1 MELEILRHIQSIANP
16 FFDFL
21 FQLIT
26 ICGEQI
32 VLISIISIIYWA
44 LDKKFGEYIA
54 YSVLTSVLLNNAI
67 KDIFKMKRPIGEEG
81 IRTLREQTATGY
93 SFPSGHTQS
102 ASSFY
107 GSMAIYL
114 KNRVMYIIA
123 TVMIILIGFSR
134 LYLGVHYPKDVIVG
148 GILGVLTSLICY
160 KLYNRVENKM
170 LLYVVTFAIFI
181 PALTFAHSAD
191 FIKGMGTYLGFIIG
205 IYIEKRYVNFSTEG
219 NTGNKIIRVLL
230 GIVILLVLQLGLKV
244 ILPSGTIFSF
254 IRYALI
260 SLIGIGV
267 YPMIF
272 KNLNFKKL
280 WLE

>member
-1 MELEILRHIQSIANP
+1 MELEILRNIQSIANP

-44 LDKKFGEYIA
+44 LDKNFGEYIA
-54 YSVLTSVLLNNAI
+54 YSVLTSVLLNNSI

-107 GSMAIYL
+107 GAMAIYL
-114 KNRVMYIIA
+114 KKRVMYIIA
-123 TVMIILIGFSR
+123 TIMIISIGFSR

-160 KLYNRVENKM
+160 KLYNKVENKM
-170 LLYVVTFAIFI
+170 LLYVITFVIFI

-205 IYIEKRYVNFSTEG
+205 IYIEKKYVNFSIEV
-219 NTGNKIIRVLL
+219 NKGNKIIRVLL
-230 GIVILLVLQLGLKV
+230 GVVILLVLQLGLKV
-244 ILPSGTIFSF
+244 ILPNGLIFSF
-254 IRYALI
+254 IRYGLI

-267 YPMIF
+267 YPIAF
-272 KNLNFKKL
+272 RKL
-280 WLE
+280 KI

>member
-44 LDKKFGEYIA
+44 LDKKCGEYIA

-205 IYIEKRYVNFSTEG
+205 IYIEKRCVNFSTEG

-272 KNLNFKKL
+272 KKFKF
-280 WLE
+280 

>member
-1 MELEILRHIQSIANP
+1 MELEILRNIQSIANP
-16 FFDFL
+16 FLDFL

-54 YSVLTSVLLNNAI
+54 YSVLTSVLLNNTI

-93 SFPSGHTQS
+93 SFPSGHTQG

-107 GSMAIYL
+107 GAMAIYL
-114 KNRVMYIIA
+114 KKRVMYIIA

-170 LLYVVTFAIFI
+170 LLYVITFAIFI

-205 IYIEKRYVNFSTEG
+205 IYIEKKYVNFSMEG
-219 NTGNKIIRVLL
+219 STGNKIIRVLL

-244 ILPSGTIFSF
+244 LLPSGTIFSF
-254 IRYALI
+254 IRYSLI
-260 SLIGIGV
+260 SLVGIGV
-267 YPMIF
+267 YPMA
-272 KNLNFKKL
+272 FKKL
-280 WLE
+280 KI

>member
-26 ICGEQI
+26 MCGEQI

-54 YSVLTSVLLNNAI
+54 YSVLTSVLLNNAV
-67 KDIFKMKRPIGEEG
+67 KDIFKMKRPIGEDG
-81 IRTLREQTATGY
+81 IRTLREKTATGY

-102 ASSFY
+102 SASFY
-107 GSMAIYL
+107 GAMAIYL
-114 KNRVMYIIA
+114 KKKAMYIIA
-123 TVMIILIGFSR
+123 TIMIILIGFSR

-160 KLYNRVENKM
+160 KLYNRFENKM
-170 LLYVVTFAIFI
+170 LLYVITFIVFI

-191 FIKGMGTYLGFIIG
+191 FIKGMGTYLGFVIG
-205 IYIEKRYVNFSTEG
+205 MYIEKKYVNFSIEG
-219 NTGNKIIRVLL
+219 STTVKVIRVLL
-230 GIVILLVLQLGLKV
+230 GILILLVLQVGLKA
-244 ILPSGTIFSF
+244 IFPSETIFSF

-260 SLIGIGV
+260 SFVGIGI

-272 KNLNFKKL
+272 KKFKF
-280 WLE
+280 

>member
-254 IRYALI
+254 IRYTLI

-272 KNLNFKKL
+272 KKFKF
-280 WLE
+280 

>member
-1 MELEILRHIQSIANP
+1 MELEILRNIQSIANP
-16 FFDFL
+16 FLDLL

-93 SFPSGHTQS
+93 SFPSGHTQG

-107 GSMAIYL
+107 GAMAIYL
-114 KNRVMYIIA
+114 KKRVMYIIA

-148 GILGVLTSLICY
+148 GVLGVLTSLICY
-160 KLYNRVENKM
+160 KLYNKVENKM
-170 LLYVVTFAIFI
+170 LLYVITFAIFI

-205 IYIEKRYVNFSTEG
+205 IYIEKKYVNFSTEG
-219 NTGNKIIRVLL
+219 STGNKIIRVLL

-244 ILPSGTIFSF
+244 LLPSATIFSF
-254 IRYALI
+254 IRYSLI
-260 SLIGIGV
+260 SLVGIGV
-267 YPMIF
+267 YPIV
-272 KNLNFKKL
+272 
-280 WLE
+280 

>member
-1 MELEILRHIQSIANP
+1 MELEILRNIQSIANP
-16 FFDFL
+16 FLDFL

-67 KDIFKMKRPIGEEG
+67 KDIFKMKRPIGEDG
-81 IRTLREQTATGY
+81 IRTLREETATGY
-93 SFPSGHTQS
+93 SFPSGHTQG

-107 GSMAIYL
+107 GAMAIYL
-114 KNRVMYIIA
+114 KKRVMYIIA

-170 LLYVVTFAIFI
+170 LLYVITFAIFI

-205 IYIEKRYVNFSTEG
+205 IYIEKKYVNFSTEG
-219 NTGNKIIRVLL
+219 STGNKIIRVLL

-244 ILPSGTIFSF
+244 LLPSGTIFSF
-254 IRYALI
+254 IRYSLI
-260 SLIGIGV
+260 SLVGIGV
-267 YPMIF
+267 YPMA
-272 KNLNFKKL
+272 FKKL
-280 WLE
+280 KI

>member
-1 MELEILRHIQSIANP
+1 MELEILRNIQSIANP

-32 VLISIISIIYWA
+32 VLISIISIIYWT

-93 SFPSGHTQS
+93 SFPSGHTQG

-107 GSMAIYL
+107 GAMAIYL
-114 KNRVMYIIA
+114 KKRVMYIIA
-123 TVMIILIGFSR
+123 AVMIVLIGFSR

-148 GILGVLTSLICY
+148 GILGVLISLICY
-160 KLYNRVENKM
+160 NLYNKVENKM
-170 LLYVVTFAIFI
+170 LLYVITFAIFI

-205 IYIEKRYVNFSTEG
+205 IYIEKKYVNFSTEG

-244 ILPSGTIFSF
+244 LLPSATIFSF
-254 IRYALI
+254 IRYSLI
-260 SLIGIGV
+260 SLVGIGV
-267 YPMIF
+267 YPMV
-272 KNLNFKKL
+272 FKKFKI
-280 WLE
+280 

>member
-1 MELEILRHIQSIANP
+1 MELEILRNIQSIANP
-16 FFDFL
+16 FLDLL

-26 ICGEQI
+26 ICGEQL

-81 IRTLREQTATGY
+81 IRTLREETATGY
-93 SFPSGHTQS
+93 SFPSGHTQG

-107 GSMAIYL
+107 GAMAIYL
-114 KNRVMYIIA
+114 KKRVMYIIA

-148 GILGVLTSLICY
+148 GVLGVLTSLICY
-160 KLYNRVENKM
+160 KLYNKVENKM
-170 LLYVVTFAIFI
+170 LLYVITFAIFI

-205 IYIEKRYVNFSTEG
+205 IYIEKKYVNFSTEG

-244 ILPSGTIFSF
+244 LLPSGTIFSF
-254 IRYALI
+254 IRYLLI
-260 SLIGIGV
+260 SLVGIGV
-267 YPMIF
+267 YPMA
-272 KNLNFKKL
+272 FKKFKI
-280 WLE
+280 

>member
-1 MELEILRHIQSIANP
+1 MELEILRNIQSIANP
-16 FFDFL
+16 FLDLL
-21 FQLIT
+21 FQIIT
-26 ICGEQI
+26 ICGEQL

-81 IRTLREQTATGY
+81 IRTLREETATGY
-93 SFPSGHTQS
+93 SFPSGHTQG

-107 GSMAIYL
+107 GAMAIYL
-114 KNRVMYIIA
+114 KKRVMYIIA

-148 GILGVLTSLICY
+148 GVLGVLTSLICY
-160 KLYNRVENKM
+160 KLYNKVENKM
-170 LLYVVTFAIFI
+170 LLYVITFAIFI

-205 IYIEKRYVNFSTEG
+205 IYIEKKYVNFSTEG
-219 NTGNKIIRVLL
+219 STGNKIIRVLL

-244 ILPSGTIFSF
+244 LLPSGTIFSF
-254 IRYALI
+254 IRYSLI
-260 SLIGIGV
+260 SLVGIGV
-267 YPMIF
+267 YPMA
-272 KNLNFKKL
+272 FKKL
-280 WLE
+280 KI

>member
-26 ICGEQI
+26 MCGEQI

-54 YSVLTSVLLNNAI
+54 YSVLTSVLLNNAV

-81 IRTLREQTATGY
+81 IRTLREKTATEY

-102 ASSFY
+102 SASFY
-107 GSMAIYL
+107 GAMAIYL
-114 KNRVMYIIA
+114 KKKAMYIIA
-123 TVMIILIGFSR
+123 TIMIILIGFSR

-160 KLYNRVENKM
+160 KLYNRFENKM
-170 LLYVVTFAIFI
+170 LLYVITFIVFI

-191 FIKGMGTYLGFIIG
+191 FIKGMGTYLGFVIG
-205 IYIEKRYVNFSTEG
+205 MYIEKKYVNFSIEG
-219 NTGNKIIRVLL
+219 STTVKVIRVLL
-230 GIVILLVLQLGLKV
+230 GILILLVLQVGLKA
-244 ILPSGTIFSF
+244 IFPSETIFSF

-260 SLIGIGV
+260 SFVGIGI

-272 KNLNFKKL
+272 KKFKF
-280 WLE
+280 

>member
-26 ICGEQI
+26 IFGEQI

-67 KDIFKMKRPIGEEG
+67 KDIFKMTRPRGEEG

-107 GSMAIYL
+107 GAMAIYL
-114 KNRVMYIIA
+114 KNRAMYIIA

-148 GILGVLTSLICY
+148 GMLGVLTSLICY

-244 ILPSGTIFSF
+244 ILPSGIIFSF
-254 IRYALI
+254 IRYSLI

-272 KNLNFKKL
+272 KKFKF
-280 WLE
+280 

>member
-16 FFDFL
+16 FLDFL

-32 VLISIISIIYWA
+32 VIISIIAIVYWA

-54 YSVLTSVLLNNAI
+54 YSVLTSVLLNNTI

-107 GSMAIYL
+107 GAIAIYL
-114 KNRVMYIIA
+114 KKRAMDIIA
-123 TVMIILIGFSR
+123 TIMIILIGFSR

-148 GILGVLTSLICY
+148 GILGILTSLICY
-160 KLYNRVENKM
+160 KLYNKFENKM
-170 LLYVVTFAIFI
+170 LLYVITFVIFI

-205 IYIEKRYVNFSTEG
+205 IYIEKKYVNFSVETS
-219 NTGNKIIRVLL
+219 NGNKIIRVLL
-230 GIVILLVLQLGLKV
+230 GVLILLVLQVGLKY
-244 ILPSGTIFSF
+244 ILPGGTIFSF
-254 IRYALI
+254 IRYLLI
-260 SLIGIGV
+260 SSIAIGV
-267 YPMIF
+267 YPMV
-272 KNLNFKKL
+272 LKKMKI
-280 WLE
+280 

>member
-1 MELEILRHIQSIANP
+1 MELEILRNIQSIANP
-16 FFDFL
+16 FLDLL

-26 ICGEQI
+26 ICGEQL

-81 IRTLREQTATGY
+81 IRTLREETATGY
-93 SFPSGHTQS
+93 SFPSGHTQG

-107 GSMAIYL
+107 GAMAIYL
-114 KNRVMYIIA
+114 KKRVMYIIA

-170 LLYVVTFAIFI
+170 LLYVITFAIFI

-205 IYIEKRYVNFSTEG
+205 IYIEKKYVNFSTEG
-219 NTGNKIIRVLL
+219 STGNKIIRVLL

-244 ILPSGTIFSF
+244 LLPSGTIFSF
-254 IRYALI
+254 IRYSLI
-260 SLIGIGV
+260 SLVGIGV
-267 YPMIF
+267 YPMA
-272 KNLNFKKL
+272 FKKL
-280 WLE
+280 KI

>member
-1 MELEILRHIQSIANP
+1 MELEILRNIQSIANP

-32 VLISIISIIYWA
+32 VLISIISIIYWT

-93 SFPSGHTQS
+93 SFPSGHTQG

-107 GSMAIYL
+107 GAMAIYL
-114 KNRVMYIIA
+114 KKRVMYIIA
-123 TVMIILIGFSR
+123 TVMIVLIGFSR

-170 LLYVVTFAIFI
+170 LLYVITFAIFI

-205 IYIEKRYVNFSTEG
+205 IYIEKKYVNFSTEG
-219 NTGNKIIRVLL
+219 STGNKIIRVLL

-244 ILPSGTIFSF
+244 LLPSATIFSF
-254 IRYALI
+254 IRYSLI
-260 SLIGIGV
+260 SLVGIGV
-267 YPMIF
+267 YPMV
-272 KNLNFKKL
+272 FKKFKI
-280 WLE
+280 

>member
-244 ILPSGTIFSF
+244 ILPSGTTFSF

-272 KNLNFKKL
+272 KKFKF
-280 WLE
+280 

>member
-1 MELEILRHIQSIANP
+1 MELEILRQIQSIANP

-32 VLISIISIIYWA
+32 VLISIISIIYWT

-54 YSVLTSVLLNNAI
+54 YSVLTSVLLNNSI

-107 GSMAIYL
+107 GAMAIYL
-114 KNRVMYIIA
+114 KKRVMYIIA
-123 TVMIILIGFSR
+123 TIMIISIGFSR

-160 KLYNRVENKM
+160 KLYNKVENKM
-170 LLYVVTFAIFI
+170 LLYVITFVIFI

-205 IYIEKRYVNFSTEG
+205 ICIEKKYVNFSIEV
-219 NTGNKIIRVLL
+219 NKGNKIIRVLL
-230 GIVILLVLQLGLKV
+230 GVVILLVLQLGLKV
-244 ILPSGTIFSF
+244 ILPNGLIFSF
-254 IRYALI
+254 IRYGLI

-267 YPMIF
+267 YPIAF
-272 KNLNFKKL
+272 RKL
-280 WLE
+280 KI

>member
-16 FFDFL
+16 FLDFL

-32 VLISIISIIYWA
+32 VIISIIAIVYWA

-54 YSVLTSVLLNNAI
+54 YSVLTSVLLNNTI

-107 GSMAIYL
+107 GAIAIYL
-114 KNRVMYIIA
+114 KKRAMDIIA
-123 TVMIILIGFSR
+123 TIMIILIGFSR

-148 GILGVLTSLICY
+148 GILGILTSLICY
-160 KLYNRVENKM
+160 KLYNKFENKM
-170 LLYVVTFAIFI
+170 LLYVITFVIFI

-205 IYIEKRYVNFSTEG
+205 IYIEKKYVNFSVETS
-219 NTGNKIIRVLL
+219 NGNKIIRVLL
-230 GIVILLVLQLGLKV
+230 GVLILLVLQVGLKY
-244 ILPSGTIFSF
+244 ILPGGTIFSF
-254 IRYALI
+254 IRYLLI
-260 SLIGIGV
+260 SSIAIGV
-267 YPMIF
+267 YPMV
-272 KNLNFKKL
+272 FKKMKI
-280 WLE
+280 